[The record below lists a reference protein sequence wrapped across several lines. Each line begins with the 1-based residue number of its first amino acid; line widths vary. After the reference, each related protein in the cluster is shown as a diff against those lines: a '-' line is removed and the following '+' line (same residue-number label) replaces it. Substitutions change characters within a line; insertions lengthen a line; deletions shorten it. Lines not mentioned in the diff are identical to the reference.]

1 MGSRRFSFQNS
12 RMVQVDVID
21 GALAPSA
28 MRKVRIRHRHQ
39 QVASRMPGA
48 LEEKPGALDNARCF
62 RRQFAADQLNT
73 VIV

>member
-1 MGSRRFSFQNS
+1 
-12 RMVQVDVID
+12 
-21 GALAPSA
+21 

>member
-1 MGSRRFSFQNS
+1 
-12 RMVQVDVID
+12 MVQVDVID

-28 MRKVRIRHRHQ
+28 MRKFVSAIAISR
-39 QVASRMPGA
+39 ASRMPGA
-48 LEEKPGALDNARCF
+48 LEEKTGALDNARCF